1 MLVFCGTAMVAP
13 KDIGRAEDSTHVVRH
28 ALGQTRIV
36 SHPQRIMTLGWSGE
50 DVVLALGQTPVAM
63 TRYGAFASG
72 MFPWVEEKFAG
83 PAPTLLS
90 GDFDYEKIAA
100 LKPDLILGVYSGI
113 DERAYKRLS
122 AIAPTVVY
130 RSGPWSAD
138 WHEQTTIIGETLG
151 KAREAEALIEGTEKQ
166 LGALG
171 QTHPELEG
179 KSFTFGTYFPG
190 SNGIVVYL
198 PKDPR
203 VAALTGLGL
212 LPSEGVRD
220 LSKRAPEET
229 SVSVSL
235 EELSSIDADV
245 FIMWYGPGARAAA
258 EAQPLFN
265 MLGAVKRGSYVA
277 LEDPVD
283 VWSTSAL
290 SVLSIPYGFPRFVP
304 RLAEAAAHANGR

>member
-1 MLVFCGTAMVAP
+1 MRTSFDALAFFQQGRLLRCVAMLVFCGTAMVAP

-130 RSGPWSAD
+130 RSGPWA
-138 WHEQTTIIGETLG
+138 QTGTNRQLSLEKRWARPEKPRRLS
-151 KAREAEALIEGTEKQ
+151 KA
-166 LGALG
+166 
-171 QTHPELEG
+171 
-179 KSFTFGTYFPG
+179 
-190 SNGIVVYL
+190 
-198 PKDPR
+198 PKNSW
-203 VAALTGLGL
+203 V
-212 LPSEGVRD
+212 PSVRHIPSLRAKLHFRD
-220 LSKRAPEET
+220 LFSRQQWYCRVFAKGSAGGGPDRARLAAFRRRKRPVEA
-229 SVSVSL
+229 
-235 EELSSIDADV
+235 
-245 FIMWYGPGARAAA
+245 GARRD
-258 EAQPLFN
+258 LR
-265 MLGAVKRGSYVA
+265 LGIA
-277 LEDPVD
+277 
-283 VWSTSAL
+283 
-290 SVLSIPYGFPRFVP
+290 
-304 RLAEAAAHANGR
+304 

>member
-1 MLVFCGTAMVAP
+1 MVCASLALISHTATSAEGAVFP
-13 KDIGRAEDSTHVVRH
+13 RSIDHR
-28 ALGQTRIV
+28 LGETTIASQ
-36 SHPQRIMTLGWSGE
+36 PQRILTLGWSGE
-50 DVVLALGQTPVAM
+50 DVVIALGQMPIAM
-63 TRYGAFASG
+63 AKYGAFPSG
-72 MFPWVEEKFAG
+72 MFPWVEEKLAG
-83 PAPTLLS
+83 AAPTLLS
-90 GDFDYEKIAA
+90 GDFDYERIAA

-122 AIAPTVVY
+122 TIAPTVVY

-138 WHEQTTIIGETLG
+138 WREQTTIIGEALG
-151 KAREAEALIEGTEKQ
+151 KAAEAEALIEGTEEQ
-166 LGALG
+166 LRTLG
-171 QTHPELEG
+171 QTHPEPKG

-203 VAALTGLGL
+203 VAALTGLGM
-212 LPSEGVRD
+212 LPSKGVRE
-220 LSKRAPEET
+220 LSKRTPEET

-245 FIMWYGPGARAAA
+245 LIMWYGPGARSAAD
-258 EAQPLFN
+258 AQPLFN

-304 RLAEAAAHANGR
+304 RLAEAAARANGR